1 MKSSKVFAVLFV
13 LALIATACGG
23 GDGDETANPDSGQ
36 TSGDDAGG
44 DGGSDE
50 AGSNDGGSE
59 DDGGA
64 SSSGN
69 SEPPASLSEDFAA
82 GIAPG
87 WVFDVLGDIGMA
99 NTTGAQ
105 LYYPDGAFDEVVA
118 YYDDWT
124 SSQTVY
130 YARTEV
136 NGDVV
141 YQSTE
146 TPVILITVTPSYE
159 ERGETYTYLLIAVGE
174 DS

>member
-1 MKSSKVFAVLFV
+1 MKSNKLLAVLFV
-13 LALIATACGG
+13 LVLPATACGG
-23 GDGDETANPDSGQ
+23 GDSSDTTGPDSGQ
-36 TSGDDAGG
+36 TSGDGSSG
-44 DGGSDE
+44 NGGSD
-50 AGSNDGGSE
+50 DGGTGGDS
-59 DDGGA
+59 DGS

-69 SEPPASLSEDFAA
+69 SEPPGSLSEDFAV

-87 WVFDVLGDIGMA
+87 WVFDVLGDIGMT

-105 LYYPDGAFDEVVA
+105 LYYPEGAFDDVVA

-124 SSQTVY
+124 GSQSVE
-130 YARTEV
+130 YARTEL

-146 TPVILITVTPSYE
+146 VPIVLITVTPSFE
-159 ERGETYTYLLIAVGE
+159 ERGETYTYLLIAVGD